1 MTGDVRIGTSGYS
14 FADWVG
20 TVYPPGTKPGGFLSH
35 YAKLFNSVEIN
46 ATYYRTPSP
55 QTFARMVEKT
65 PEDFTFVVKVPRAM
79 THDLVA
85 FDREVE
91 PFHQAI
97 EPLVRA
103 RRLGGLLA
111 QFPYAFVPSEA
122 SRRHLAKLARSFGS
136 ENPVHVEFRHDA
148 WANEATFDLLRTLGL
163 GFVNV
168 DLPEL
173 PHLPRPSEIATNRTG
188 YVRLHGRNE
197 TTWWNHDKA
206 LASTLSKAKAKTKA
220 EANASAGGRYDYL
233 YSKSELEPWA
243 ARIERLAAETDVT
256 YVFANNCHLGQSVVN
271 ALQLGQRLGH
281 SPAEDTTS
289 LFTRS
294 LDETIRDMQQA
305 IASRKEREE
314 KPRVAS

>member
-1 MTGDVRIGTSGYS
+1 MTGQVRIGTSGYS

-20 TVYPPGTKPGGFLSH
+20 TVYPPGTKPGAFLSH
-35 YAKLFNSVEIN
+35 YAKLFDSVEIN

-55 QTFARMVEKT
+55 QTFARMVERT
-65 PEDFTFVVKVPRAM
+65 PDDFTFVVKAPRAM

-85 FDREVE
+85 FDRELA
-91 PFHQAI
+91 PFQQAI

-103 RRLGGLLA
+103 RRLGALLA
-111 QFPYAFVPSEA
+111 QFPYSFVPSEA
-122 SRRHLAKLARSFGS
+122 SRRHLGKLAQSLGTKI
-136 ENPVHVEFRHDA
+136 PVHVEFRHDA

-173 PHLPRPSEIATNRTG
+173 PHLPRPSEVATNRTS

-197 TTWWNHDKA
+197 TTWWSQDK
-206 LASTLSKAKAKTKA
+206 TLDKAKAKA
-220 EANASAGGRYDYL
+220 LAGNRYDYL
-233 YSKSELEPWA
+233 YTASELEPWA
-243 ARIERLAAETDVT
+243 ARIERLAEGADIT

-271 ALQLGQRLGH
+271 ALQLGQRLGR

-289 LFTRS
+289 LFARS
-294 LDETIRDMQQA
+294 LDEKIHDMQHA
-305 IASRKEREE
+305 IARARQD
-314 KPRVAS
+314 RGASQAT

>member
-1 MTGDVRIGTSGYS
+1 MTSQVRVGTSGYS

-20 TVYPPGTKPGGFLSH
+20 TVYPRGMKPGAFLSH
-35 YAKLFNSVEIN
+35 YAKLFDSVEIN

-55 QTFARMVEKT
+55 QTFARMVERT

-85 FDREVE
+85 FDRELE
-91 PFHQAI
+91 PFKKAI

-103 RRLGGLLA
+103 GRLGGLLA
-111 QFPYAFVPSEA
+111 QFPHAFVPSEA
-122 SRRHLAKLARSFGS
+122 SRRHLGKLAHSF
-136 ENPVHVEFRHDA
+136 ETEIPVHVEFRHDD
-148 WANEATFDLLRTLGL
+148 WTNEATFDLLRTLGL

-173 PHLPRPSEIATNRTG
+173 PHLPRPSEVVTNRTG

-197 TTWWNHDKA
+197 TTWWNQDKA
-206 LASTLSKAKAKTKA
+206 
-220 EANASAGGRYDYL
+220 GDRYDYL
-233 YSKSELEPWA
+233 YSASELEPWA
-243 ARIERLAAETDVT
+243 ARIERLAKGADTA

-281 SPAEDTTS
+281 SPADDATS

-294 LDETIRDMQQA
+294 LDEKIHDMQQA
-305 IASRKEREE
+305 IASRKGR
-314 KPRVAS
+314 

>member
-1 MTGDVRIGTSGYS
+1 MTGQVRIGTSGYS

-20 TVYPPGTKPGGFLSH
+20 TVYPLGTKPGAFLSH
-35 YAKLFNSVEIN
+35 YAKLFDSVEIN

-55 QTFARMVEKT
+55 QTFARMVERT
-65 PEDFTFVVKVPRAM
+65 PDGFTFVVKVPRAM

-85 FDREVE
+85 FDRERE
-91 PFHQAI
+91 PFQKAI
-97 EPLVRA
+97 APLVRA

-122 SRRHLAKLARSFGS
+122 SRRHLGKLARSF
-136 ENPVHVEFRHDA
+136 EAEIPVHVEFRHDD
-148 WANEATFDLLRTLGL
+148 WYATATYDLLAKLGL

-173 PHLPRPSEIATNRTG
+173 PHLPRPSEVATNRIG

-197 TTWWNHDKA
+197 TTWWNQD
-206 LASTLSKAKAKTKA
+206 KAKAKA
-220 EANASAGGRYDYL
+220 LAGNRYDYL
-233 YSKSELEPWA
+233 YSASELEPWA
-243 ARIERLAAETDVT
+243 ARIERLAEGADIT

-294 LDETIRDMQQA
+294 LDEKIHDMQQA
-305 IASRKEREE
+305 IASRKARQGRQGGEQRI
-314 KPRVAS
+314 

>member
-1 MTGDVRIGTSGYS
+1 MTSQVRIGTSGYS

-20 TVYPPGTKPGGFLSH
+20 TVYPSGTKPSAFLSH
-35 YAKLFNSVEIN
+35 YAKLFDSVEIN

-65 PEDFTFVVKVPRAM
+65 PDSFTFVVKVPRAM

-85 FDREVE
+85 FDRELE
-91 PFHQAI
+91 PFQKAI

-103 RRLGGLLA
+103 GRLGGLLA

-122 SRRHLAKLARSFGS
+122 SHRHLGKLARSF
-136 ENPVHVEFRHDA
+136 EAEIPPHVEFRHDD
-148 WANEATFDLLRTLGL
+148 WYATATYDLLAKLGL

-168 DLPEL
+168 DLPDL
-173 PHLPRPSEIATNRTG
+173 PHLPRPSEVATNRTG

-197 TTWWNHDKA
+197 KTWWNQDKAKA
-206 LASTLSKAKAKTKA
+206 LAKAL
-220 EANASAGGRYDYL
+220 AGNRYDYL
-233 YSKSELEPWA
+233 YSASELEPWA
-243 ARIERLAAETDVT
+243 ARIERLAEGADTA

-271 ALQLGQRLGH
+271 ALQLGQRLGR
-281 SPAEDTTS
+281 SPAEDATS

-294 LDETIRDMQQA
+294 LDEKIGDMQQA
-305 IASRKEREE
+305 IASRKARQGRQGGE
-314 KPRVAS
+314 

>member
-1 MTGDVRIGTSGYS
+1 MTSQVRIGTSGYS

-20 TVYPPGTKPGGFLSH
+20 TVYPPGTKPGTFLSH
-35 YAKLFNSVEIN
+35 YAKLFDSVEIN

-55 QTFARMVEKT
+55 QTFARMVERT
-65 PEDFTFVVKVPRAM
+65 PADFTFVVKVPRAM

-85 FDREVE
+85 FDRALE
-91 PFHQAI
+91 PFQKAI

-103 RRLGGLLA
+103 RRLGALLA
-111 QFPYAFVPSEA
+111 QFPHSFVPSEA
-122 SRRHLAKLARSFGS
+122 SRRHLGKLARSF
-136 ENPVHVEFRHDA
+136 EAEIPVHVEFRHDA

-173 PHLPRPSEIATNRTG
+173 PHLPRPSEVATNRTG

-197 TTWWNHDKA
+197 TTWWNQDKAKA
-206 LASTLSKAKAKTKA
+206 LAG
-220 EANASAGGRYDYL
+220 NRYDYL
-233 YSKSELEPWA
+233 YSPSELEPWA
-243 ARIERLAAETDVT
+243 ARIERLAEGADIT

-281 SPAEDTTS
+281 SPAEDAPS

-294 LDETIRDMQQA
+294 LDEKIGDMQQA
-305 IASRKEREE
+305 IASRKAR
-314 KPRVAS
+314 

>member
-1 MTGDVRIGTSGYS
+1 MTGQVRIGTSGYS

-20 TVYPPGTKPGGFLSH
+20 TVYPPGTKPGAFLSH
-35 YAKLFNSVEIN
+35 YAKLFDSVEIN

-55 QTFARMVEKT
+55 QTFARMVERT
-65 PEDFTFVVKVPRAM
+65 PDDFTFVVKAPRAM

-85 FDREVE
+85 FDRELE
-91 PFHQAI
+91 PFQQAI

-103 RRLGGLLA
+103 RRLGALLA

-122 SRRHLAKLARSFGS
+122 SRRHLGKLAQSLGTKI
-136 ENPVHVEFRHDA
+136 PVHVEFRHDA

-173 PHLPRPSEIATNRTG
+173 PHLPRPSEVATNRTG

-197 TTWWNHDKA
+197 TTWWSQA
-206 LASTLSKAKAKTKA
+206 EALSKAKAKATA
-220 EANASAGGRYDYL
+220 LAGNRYDYL
-233 YSKSELEPWA
+233 YSPSELEPWA
-243 ARIERLAAETDVT
+243 ARIERLAEGADIV

-271 ALQLGQRLGH
+271 ALQLGQRLGR
-281 SPAEDTTS
+281 SPADDATS

-294 LDETIRDMQQA
+294 LDEKIHDMQRAIARARQDRGASQA
-305 IASRKEREE
+305 I
-314 KPRVAS
+314 